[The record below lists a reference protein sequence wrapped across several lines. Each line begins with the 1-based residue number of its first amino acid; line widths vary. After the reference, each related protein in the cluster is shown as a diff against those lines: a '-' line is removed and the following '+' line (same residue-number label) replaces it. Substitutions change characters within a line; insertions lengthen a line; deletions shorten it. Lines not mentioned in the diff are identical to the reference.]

1 MEDWLLIIIIVIS
14 SLIFI
19 SLVVVVVWLI
29 IKRIKANGNIREKF
43 QVKSVYSSRDL
54 NRVTQLEEYQPV
66 IMENV
71 NTQIDSQNK
80 STIKRDGFSDGELV
94 RVDLKTKKIW
104 KDNGNF
110 ADNETL
116 GKKSSIT
123 EFKNDLYVERLNM
136 ADKEKGVE
144 NFTDGE
150 VADNQN
156 N

>member
-1 MEDWLLIIIIVIS
+1 
-14 SLIFI
+14 
-19 SLVVVVVWLI
+19 
-29 IKRIKANGNIREKF
+29 
-43 QVKSVYSSRDL
+43 
-54 NRVTQLEEYQPV
+54 
-66 IMENV
+66 
-71 NTQIDSQNK
+71 
-80 STIKRDGFSDGELV
+80 
-94 RVDLKTKKIW
+94 VDLKTKKIW

-150 VADNQN
+150 VADN
-156 N
+156 